1 MCWTVDGNCIL
12 KKIANDIKKWLFCR
26 DREKAPLSFKWLP
39 TFPMKS
45 KNFQINQFN
54 LDVSCLSR
62 VILPH
67 WVSHL
72 FHFAGFSVTLRWYHF
87 TFYAIVY
94 FGFSWLTACL
104 PARLNAVCV
113 YFYCL
118 LFLFN
123 FLTFGL
129 HIWVFMRVYVCWNL
143 VAHKL
148 FIRYVA

>member
-54 LDVSCLSR
+54 LVVSCLSR

-87 TFYAIVY
+87 AFYAIVY
-94 FGFSWLTACL
+94 FGFSWLTDCL
-104 PARLNAVCV
+104 PARLPACPPE
-113 YFYCL
+113 CCMCILLLL

-123 FLTFGL
+123 FLSFGA
-129 HIWVFMRVYVCWNL
+129 HIWVCLCVCL
-143 VAHKL
+143 CVG
-148 FIRYVA
+148 I